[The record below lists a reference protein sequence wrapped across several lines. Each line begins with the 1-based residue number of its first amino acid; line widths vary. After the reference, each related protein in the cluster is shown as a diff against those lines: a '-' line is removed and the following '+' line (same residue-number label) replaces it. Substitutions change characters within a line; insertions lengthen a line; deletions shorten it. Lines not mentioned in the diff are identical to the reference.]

1 MIPVKYASYVFSF
14 FMSLLMSGIMSLAIS
29 IINLGWVDNML
40 SIWLRAWSMAFIIAF
55 PTIIAVTPV
64 VRKLVSLV
72 LARQPANS

>member
-1 MIPVKYASYVFSF
+1 MIPPKYDSYVFSF

-29 IINLGWVDNML
+29 IINLGWVENML

-64 VRKLVSLV
+64 VRKLVSMV
-72 LARQPANS
+72 VARQPVSS